1 MHNVGVGRRHQRR
14 SLNNPQQLQYRE
26 VEIRMSKFL
35 KRSAQGAGVPH
46 DKRTSNLETVAM
58 PLPSKIVLSMNQHI
72 GAPAAPAVAKGD
84 QVYVGTIVGKS
95 GGFVSSDIHSGVSG
109 TVSEITTITAPN
121 GATQT
126 AVVIVP
132 DGEQKVDPAIAPP
145 EVTDYKSFVDA
156 IRASGLVGLG
166 GAGFPTAVKL
176 SPKNLDEIDTLL
188 INGAECEPYITS
200 DNRCFLEDTHHV
212 LGGIKAVMKYLNIP
226 KCIIGIEGN
235 KPEAIAKMKAA
246 IDAPGIEV
254 KQLPCRYPQGAEKVL
269 IENCTGREVPFP
281 GLPSDVGVIVMNV
294 TSVAFVSKYLETGMP
309 LTTKR
314 LTVDGD
320 IVKEPKNV
328 EVLIGTPIQELL
340 DFCGGLTAQPGK
352 VLYGGPMM
360 GTCVADL
367 SQPILKNNNA
377 VLAFSEK
384 LARLPKKTNC
394 IHCGRCVN
402 ACPLGLAAKD
412 IVKAYDNGN
421 VELLQELNADLCMS
435 CGTCSFVCPAKR
447 PLAPS
452 IALAKIMM
460 KNGGKK

>member
-1 MHNVGVGRRHQRR
+1 
-14 SLNNPQQLQYRE
+14 
-26 VEIRMSKFL
+26 
-35 KRSAQGAGVPH
+35 
-46 DKRTSNLETVAM
+46 M
-58 PLPSKIVLSMNQHI
+58 PLPSKIVLSMGQHI
-72 GAPAAPAVAKGD
+72 GAPASPAVAKGD

-402 ACPLGLAAKD
+402 ACPLGLAAKH

>member
-1 MHNVGVGRRHQRR
+1 
-14 SLNNPQQLQYRE
+14 
-26 VEIRMSKFL
+26 
-35 KRSAQGAGVPH
+35 
-46 DKRTSNLETVAM
+46 M
-58 PLPSKIVLSMNQHI
+58 PLPSKIVLSMGQHI
-72 GAPAAPAVAKGD
+72 GAPASPAVAKGD

-254 KQLPCRYPQGAEKVL
+254 KQLLCRYPQGAEKVL

>member
-1 MHNVGVGRRHQRR
+1 
-14 SLNNPQQLQYRE
+14 
-26 VEIRMSKFL
+26 MSKFL

-46 DKRTSNLETVAM
+46 EKRTSNLETVAM
-58 PLPSKIVLSMNQHI
+58 PLPSKIVLSMGQHI
-72 GAPAAPAVAKGD
+72 GAPASPAVAKGD

-109 TVSEITTITAPN
+109 TGSAITTITAPN

-384 LARLPKKTNC
+384 LARLPQKTNC

-412 IVKAYDNGN
+412 IVKAYENGN
-421 VELLQELNADLCMS
+421 VELLRELNADLCMS

>member
-1 MHNVGVGRRHQRR
+1 
-14 SLNNPQQLQYRE
+14 
-26 VEIRMSKFL
+26 
-35 KRSAQGAGVPH
+35 
-46 DKRTSNLETVAM
+46 M
-58 PLPSKIVLSMNQHI
+58 PLPSKIVLSMGQHI
-72 GAPAAPAVAKGD
+72 RAPASPAVAKGD

>member
-1 MHNVGVGRRHQRR
+1 
-14 SLNNPQQLQYRE
+14 
-26 VEIRMSKFL
+26 MSKFL

-46 DKRTSNLETVAM
+46 EKRTSNLETVAM
-58 PLPSKIVLSMNQHI
+58 PLPSKIVLSMGQHI
-72 GAPAAPAVAKGD
+72 GAPASPAVAKGD

-328 EVLIGTPIQELL
+328 EVRIGTPIQELL

-384 LARLPKKTNC
+384 LARLPQKTNC

-412 IVKAYDNGN
+412 IVKAYENGN
-421 VELLQELNADLCMS
+421 VELLNQLHADLCMS

>member
-1 MHNVGVGRRHQRR
+1 
-14 SLNNPQQLQYRE
+14 
-26 VEIRMSKFL
+26 MSKFL

-46 DKRTSNLETVAM
+46 EKRTSNLETVAM
-58 PLPSKIVLSMNQHI
+58 PLPSKIVLSMGQHI
-72 GAPAAPAVAKGD
+72 GAPASPAVAKGD

-320 IVKEPKNV
+320 IVKQPKNV
-328 EVLIGTPIQELL
+328 EVIIGTPIQELL
-340 DFCGGLTAQPGK
+340 DFCGGLTAEPGK
-352 VLYGGPMM
+352 ILYGGPMM

>member
-1 MHNVGVGRRHQRR
+1 
-14 SLNNPQQLQYRE
+14 
-26 VEIRMSKFL
+26 MSKFL

-46 DKRTSNLETVAM
+46 EKRTSNLETVAM
-58 PLPSKIVLSMNQHI
+58 PLPSKIVLSMGQHI
-72 GAPAAPAVAKGD
+72 GAPASPAVAKGD

-452 IALAKIMM
+452 IALAKIMI

>member
-1 MHNVGVGRRHQRR
+1 
-14 SLNNPQQLQYRE
+14 
-26 VEIRMSKFL
+26 
-35 KRSAQGAGVPH
+35 
-46 DKRTSNLETVAM
+46 M
-58 PLPSKIVLSMNQHI
+58 PLPSKIVLSMGQHI
-72 GAPAAPAVAKGD
+72 GAPASPAVAKGD

-95 GGFVSSDIHSGVSG
+95 GGIVSSDSHSGVSG

>member
-1 MHNVGVGRRHQRR
+1 MG
-14 SLNNPQQLQYRE
+14 
-26 VEIRMSKFL
+26 KFL

-46 DKRTSNLETVAM
+46 EKRTSNLETVVM
-58 PLPSKIVLSMNQHI
+58 PLPSKIVVSMSQHI

-84 QVYVGTIVGKS
+84 QVYVGTVIGKA
-95 GGFVSSDIHSGVSG
+95 GGFVSADIHSGVSG
-109 TVSEITTITAPN
+109 IVDGITTITANN

-126 AVVIVP
+126 CVVVIP
-132 DGEQKVDPAIAPP
+132 DGEQKVDPAVKAP
-145 EVTDYKSFVDA
+145 EVTDLKSFQDA
-156 IRASGLVGLG
+156 VRASGLVGLG
-166 GAGFPTAVKL
+166 GAGFPAAVKL
-176 SPKNLDEIDTLL
+176 APKNMDEIDTLV
-188 INGAECEPYITS
+188 INAAECEPYITS
-200 DNRCFLEDTHHV
+200 DNRCMLEDTHFIMS
-212 LGGIKAVMKYLNIP
+212 GIKAVMKYLEIP

-235 KPEAIAKMKAA
+235 KPEAIAKMKDA
-246 IDAPGIEV
+246 IDVPGIEV
-254 KQLPCRYPQGAEKVL
+254 KTLPCRYPQGAEKVL

-294 TSVAFVSKYLETGMP
+294 TSIAFVGKYLETGMP
-309 LTTKR
+309 LVTKR

-328 EVLIGTPIQELL
+328 EVIIGTPVAELL
-340 DFCGGLTAQPGK
+340 EFCGGLTEEPGK

-360 GTCVADL
+360 GNCLADL

-377 VLAFSEK
+377 ILAFSK
-384 LARLPKKTNC
+384 KMATLPKPTNC
-394 IHCGRCVN
+394 IHCGRCTN
-402 ACPLGLAAKD
+402 ACPLGLSAKE
-412 IVKAYDNGN
+412 IVEAYEKGN
-421 VELLQELNADLCMS
+421 VDLLKELNADLCMS

>member
-1 MHNVGVGRRHQRR
+1 MG
-14 SLNNPQQLQYRE
+14 
-26 VEIRMSKFL
+26 KFL

-46 DKRTSNLETVAM
+46 EKRTSNLETVVM
-58 PLPSKIVLSMNQHI
+58 PLPSKIVVSMSQHI

-84 QVYVGTIVGKS
+84 QVYVGTVIGKA
-95 GGFVSSDIHSGVSG
+95 GGFVSADIHSGVSG
-109 TVSEITTITAPN
+109 IVDGITTITANN

-126 AVVIVP
+126 CVVVIP
-132 DGEQKVDPAIAPP
+132 DGEQKVDPAVKAP
-145 EVTDYKSFVDA
+145 EVTDLKSFQDA
-156 IRASGLVGLG
+156 VRASGLVGLG
-166 GAGFPTAVKL
+166 GAGFPAAVKL
-176 SPKNLDEIDTLL
+176 APKNMDEIDTLV
-188 INGAECEPYITS
+188 INAAECEPYITS
-200 DNRCFLEDTHHV
+200 DNRCMLEDTHFIMS
-212 LGGIKAVMKYLNIP
+212 GIKALMKYLEIP

-235 KPEAIAKMKAA
+235 KPEAIAKMKDA
-246 IDAPGIEV
+246 IDVPGIEV
-254 KQLPCRYPQGAEKVL
+254 KTLPCRYPQGAEKVL

-294 TSVAFVSKYLETGMP
+294 TSIAFVGKYLETGMP
-309 LTTKR
+309 LVTKR

-328 EVLIGTPIQELL
+328 EVIIGTPVAELL
-340 DFCGGLTAQPGK
+340 EFCGGLTEEPGK

-360 GTCVADL
+360 GNCLADL

-377 VLAFSEK
+377 ILAFSK
-384 LARLPKKTNC
+384 KMATLPKPTNC
-394 IHCGRCVN
+394 IHCGRCTN
-402 ACPLGLAAKD
+402 ACPLGLSAKE
-412 IVKAYDNGN
+412 IVEAYEKGN
-421 VELLQELNADLCMS
+421 VDLLKELNADLCMS

>member
-1 MHNVGVGRRHQRR
+1 
-14 SLNNPQQLQYRE
+14 
-26 VEIRMSKFL
+26 
-35 KRSAQGAGVPH
+35 
-46 DKRTSNLETVAM
+46 M
-58 PLPSKIVLSMNQHI
+58 PLPSKIVLSMGQHI
-72 GAPAAPAVAKGD
+72 GAPASPAVAKGD

-132 DGEQKVDPAIAPP
+132 DGEQKVAPAIAPP

>member
-1 MHNVGVGRRHQRR
+1 MPRMLQLCSAGVRAPAEKMRLFSQR
-14 SLNNPQQLQYRE
+14 LQYRE

-46 DKRTSNLETVAM
+46 EKRTSNLETVAM
-58 PLPSKIVLSMNQHI
+58 PLPSKIVLSMGQHI
-72 GAPAAPAVAKGD
+72 GAPASPAVAKGD

-254 KQLPCRYPQGAEKVL
+254 KELPCRYPQGAEKVL
-269 IENCTGREVPFP
+269 IENCTGRSGCSGSF
-281 GLPSDVGVIVMNV
+281 S
-294 TSVAFVSKYLETGMP
+294 A
-309 LTTKR
+309 
-314 LTVDGD
+314 
-320 IVKEPKNV
+320 
-328 EVLIGTPIQELL
+328 
-340 DFCGGLTAQPGK
+340 
-352 VLYGGPMM
+352 GGPASQRRPEPRCCSSGWA
-360 GTCVADL
+360 GT
-367 SQPILKNNNA
+367 
-377 VLAFSEK
+377 
-384 LARLPKKTNC
+384 
-394 IHCGRCVN
+394 GRPHRYPSWGRRT
-402 ACPLGLAAKD
+402 AP
-412 IVKAYDNGN
+412 
-421 VELLQELNADLCMS
+421 
-435 CGTCSFVCPAKR
+435 CPAGR
-447 PLAPS
+447 SGRRRSPAAP
-452 IALAKIMM
+452 
-460 KNGGKK
+460 GWGCR

>member
-1 MHNVGVGRRHQRR
+1 
-14 SLNNPQQLQYRE
+14 
-26 VEIRMSKFL
+26 
-35 KRSAQGAGVPH
+35 
-46 DKRTSNLETVAM
+46 M
-58 PLPSKIVLSMNQHI
+58 PLPSKIVLSMGQHI
-72 GAPAAPAVAKGD
+72 GAPASPAVAKGD

-132 DGEQKVDPAIAPP
+132 DGEQKVDPAVAPP
-145 EVTDYKSFVDA
+145 EVTDLKSFQDA
-156 IRASGLVGLG
+156 VRASGLVGLG

-254 KQLPCRYPQGAEKVL
+254 KELPCRYPQGAEKVL

-328 EVLIGTPIQELL
+328 EGLIGTPIQELL

-412 IVKAYDNGN
+412 IVKAYENGN

>member
-1 MHNVGVGRRHQRR
+1 
-14 SLNNPQQLQYRE
+14 
-26 VEIRMSKFL
+26 MSKFL

-46 DKRTSNLETVAM
+46 EKGTSNLETVAM
-58 PLPSKIVLSMNQHI
+58 PLPSKIVLSMGQHI
-72 GAPAAPAVAKGD
+72 GAPASPAVAKGD

>member
-1 MHNVGVGRRHQRR
+1 
-14 SLNNPQQLQYRE
+14 
-26 VEIRMSKFL
+26 MSKFL

-46 DKRTSNLETVAM
+46 EKRTSNLETVAM
-58 PLPSKIVLSMNQHI
+58 PLPSKIVLSMGQHI
-72 GAPAAPAVAKGD
+72 GAPASPAVAKGD

-109 TVSEITTITAPN
+109 KVSEITTITAPN

>member
-1 MHNVGVGRRHQRR
+1 MG
-14 SLNNPQQLQYRE
+14 
-26 VEIRMSKFL
+26 KFL
-35 KRSAQGAGVPH
+35 KRAAQGAGVPH
-46 DKRTSNLETVAM
+46 EKGTSNLETVVM
-58 PLPSKIVLSMNQHI
+58 PLPSKITLSMGQHI
-72 GAPAAPAVAKGD
+72 GAPAAPCVAKGD
-84 QVYVGTIVGKS
+84 QVYVGSVVGKA

-121 GATQT
+121 GAVQT

-132 DGEQKVDPAIAPP
+132 DGKQEKDPGIAPP
-145 EVTDYKSFVDA
+145 NVSDMKSFVDA
-156 IRASGLVGLG
+156 VRASGLVGLG

-176 SPKNLDEIDTLL
+176 SPKNLDEIDTLI

-200 DNRCFLEDTHHV
+200 DNRCLIEDTHHV
-212 LGGIKAVMKYLNIP
+212 LNGVKQVMKYLNIG
-226 KCIIGIEGN
+226 KCVIGIEGN
-235 KPEAIAKMKAA
+235 KPEAIAKIQGA
-246 IDAPGIEV
+246 IDDPKIEV
-254 KQLPCRYPQGAEKVL
+254 KTLPCRYPQGAEKVL

-309 LTTKR
+309 LVSKR

-320 IVKEPKNV
+320 IVKTPQNV
-328 EVLIGTPIQELL
+328 EVLIGTPIRELL
-340 DFCGGLTAQPGK
+340 DFCGGLTAEPGK

-360 GTCVADL
+360 GTCVASLD
-367 SQPILKNNNA
+367 QPILKNNNA
-377 VLAFSEK
+377 VLAFSKEK
-384 LARLPKKTNC
+384 SHIPKATNC
-394 IHCGRCVN
+394 IHCGRCTN
-402 ACPLGLAAKD
+402 ACPLGLSAKE
-412 IVKAYDNGN
+412 IVQAYNDGD
-421 VELLQELNADLCMS
+421 VELLKKLNADLCMS

>member
-1 MHNVGVGRRHQRR
+1 
-14 SLNNPQQLQYRE
+14 
-26 VEIRMSKFL
+26 MSKFL

-46 DKRTSNLETVAM
+46 EKRTSNLETVAM
-58 PLPSKIVLSMNQHI
+58 PLPSKIVLSMGQHI
-72 GAPAAPAVAKGD
+72 GAPASPAVAKGD

-452 IALAKIMM
+452 IALAPIMM

>member
-1 MHNVGVGRRHQRR
+1 
-14 SLNNPQQLQYRE
+14 
-26 VEIRMSKFL
+26 MSKFL

-46 DKRTSNLETVAM
+46 EKRTSNLETVAM
-58 PLPSKIVLSMNQHI
+58 PLPSKIVLSMGQHI
-72 GAPAAPAVAKGD
+72 GAPASPAVAKGD

-121 GATQT
+121 GATQI

>member
-1 MHNVGVGRRHQRR
+1 
-14 SLNNPQQLQYRE
+14 
-26 VEIRMSKFL
+26 
-35 KRSAQGAGVPH
+35 
-46 DKRTSNLETVAM
+46 M
-58 PLPSKIVLSMNQHI
+58 PLPSKIVLPMGQHI
-72 GAPAAPAVAKGD
+72 GAPATPVVARGD
-84 QVYVGTIVGKS
+84 QVYVGTLVGKA
-95 GGFVSSDIHSGVSG
+95 GGFVSADIHSGVSG
-109 TVSEITTITAPN
+109 VVDSIITTTASN
-121 GATQT
+121 GAPQT
-126 AVVIVP
+126 SVVIIP
-132 DGEQKVDPAIAPP
+132 DGEQKVDPTVAPP
-145 EVTDYKSFVDA
+145 QVTDLKSFQDA

-176 SPKNLDEIDTLL
+176 APKNLEEIDTLV

-200 DNRCFLEDTHHV
+200 DNRCFIEDTRYI
-212 LGGIKAVMKYLNIP
+212 LAGIKAVMKYLNIE
-226 KCIIGIEGN
+226 KCIIGIESN
-235 KPEAIAKMKAA
+235 KPQAIAAMKEA
-246 IDAPGIEV
+246 IDAEGIEV
-254 KQLPCRYPQGAEKVL
+254 KELPCRYPQGAEKVL

-294 TSVAFVSKYLETGMP
+294 TSTAFVGKYLETGMP

-328 EVLIGTPIQELL
+328 EVIIGTPIQELL
-340 DFCGGLTAQPGK
+340 DFCGGLTAEPGK

-377 VLAFSEK
+377 ILAFSV
-384 LARLPKKTNC
+384 ARAHTPKPTNC

-412 IVKAYDNGN
+412 IVKAYEKGD
-421 VELLQELNADLCMS
+421 VEELKNLNADLCMS

>member
-1 MHNVGVGRRHQRR
+1 
-14 SLNNPQQLQYRE
+14 
-26 VEIRMSKFL
+26 
-35 KRSAQGAGVPH
+35 
-46 DKRTSNLETVAM
+46 M
-58 PLPSKIVLSMNQHI
+58 PLPSKIVLSMGQHI
-72 GAPAAPAVAKGD
+72 GAPASPAVAKGD

-176 SPKNLDEIDTLL
+176 SPKNLDEIDMLV

>member
-1 MHNVGVGRRHQRR
+1 
-14 SLNNPQQLQYRE
+14 
-26 VEIRMSKFL
+26 
-35 KRSAQGAGVPH
+35 
-46 DKRTSNLETVAM
+46 M
-58 PLPSKIVLSMNQHI
+58 PLPSKIVLSMGQHI
-72 GAPAAPAVAKGD
+72 GAPASPAVAKGD

-121 GATQT
+121 GATPT
-126 AVVIVP
+126 AVVIRP
-132 DGEQKVDPAIAPP
+132 HREQKVDPALAPP

-254 KQLPCRYPQGAEKVL
+254 KQLLCRYPQGAEKVL

-384 LARLPKKTNC
+384 LARLPTKTNC

>member
-1 MHNVGVGRRHQRR
+1 
-14 SLNNPQQLQYRE
+14 
-26 VEIRMSKFL
+26 MSKFL

-46 DKRTSNLETVAM
+46 EKRTSNLETVAM
-58 PLPSKIVLSMNQHI
+58 PLPSKIVLSMGQHI
-72 GAPAAPAVAKGD
+72 GAPASPAVAKGD

-421 VELLQELNADLCMS
+421 VELLQELNADLCMG

>member
-1 MHNVGVGRRHQRR
+1 M
-14 SLNNPQQLQYRE
+14 E
-26 VEIRMSKFL
+26 MSKAWSWGISGHNRTYKAYPEAYYKEQIRLAAELGSKIYCFNYCPVTEDEFAYL
-35 KRSAQGAGVPH
+35 DRMVAEVQAQGMDVMLITDNYSLSPEEDAALVGPIAARYTKDSPH
-46 DKRTSNLETVAM
+46 
-58 PLPSKIVLSMNQHI
+58 
-72 GAPAAPAVAKGD
+72 
-84 QVYVGTIVGKS
+84 
-95 GGFVSSDIHSGVSG
+95 GFIRYFR
-109 TVSEITTITAPN
+109 IF
-121 GATQT
+121 
-126 AVVIVP
+126 
-132 DGEQKVDPAIAPP
+132 GEQDCGALCESFPKDTPIGQEREHFTP
-145 EVTDYKSFVDA
+145 E
-156 IRASGLVGLG
+156 I
-166 GAGFPTAVKL
+166 
-176 SPKNLDEIDTLL
+176 LDRW
-188 INGAECEPYITS
+188 YQ
-200 DNRCFLEDTHHV
+200 
-212 LGGIKAVMKYLNIP
+212 
-226 KCIIGIEGN
+226 
-235 KPEAIAKMKAA
+235 KMKAA
-246 IDAPGIEV
+246 IDVAGIEV
-254 KQLPCRYPQGAEKVL
+254 KELPCRYPQGAEKVL

-412 IVKAYDNGN
+412 IVKAYENGN

>member
-1 MHNVGVGRRHQRR
+1 
-14 SLNNPQQLQYRE
+14 
-26 VEIRMSKFL
+26 MSKFL

-46 DKRTSNLETVAM
+46 EKRTSDLETVVM
-58 PLPSKIVLSMNQHI
+58 PLPSKIVLSMSQHI
-72 GAPAAPAVAKGD
+72 GAPASPAVAKGD
-84 QVYVGTIVGKS
+84 QVYVGTIVGKA
-95 GGFVSSDIHSGVSG
+95 GGFVSADIHSGVSG
-109 TVSEITTITAPN
+109 VVEGITTITAPN
-121 GATQT
+121 GAVQT
-126 AVVIVP
+126 AVVIIP

-145 EVTDYKSFVDA
+145 QVTDLKSFQDA
-156 IRASGLVGLG
+156 VRASGLVGLG

-176 SPKNLDEIDTLL
+176 APKNLDEIDTLV

-200 DNRCFLEDTHHV
+200 DNRCLLEDTHFI
-212 LGGIKAVMKYLNIP
+212 LSGIKAVMKYLNIAH
-226 KCIIGIEGN
+226 CIIGIEGN
-235 KPEAIAKMKAA
+235 KPEAIAKMKDA
-246 IDAPGIEV
+246 IDTSDIEV
-254 KQLPCRYPQGAEKVL
+254 KTLPCRYPQGAEKVL

-294 TSVAFVSKYLETGMP
+294 TSVAFVGKYLETGMP
-309 LTTKR
+309 LVTKR

-328 EVLIGTPIQELL
+328 EVIIGTPVQELL
-340 DFCGGLTAQPGK
+340 DFCGGLTEEPGK

-360 GTCVADL
+360 GTCVASLD
-367 SQPILKNNNA
+367 QPILKNNNA
-377 VLAFSEK
+377 VLAFSK
-384 LARLPKKTNC
+384 KFAHMPKATNC

-412 IVKAYDNGN
+412 IVKAYEKGD
-421 VELLQELNADLCMS
+421 VEQLQELNADLCMS

>member
-1 MHNVGVGRRHQRR
+1 
-14 SLNNPQQLQYRE
+14 
-26 VEIRMSKFL
+26 MSKFL

-46 DKRTSNLETVAM
+46 EKRTSNLETVAM
-58 PLPSKIVLSMNQHI
+58 PLPSKIVLSMGQHI
-72 GAPAAPAVAKGD
+72 GAPASPAVAKGD

-412 IVKAYDNGN
+412 IEKAYDNGN

>member
-1 MHNVGVGRRHQRR
+1 
-14 SLNNPQQLQYRE
+14 
-26 VEIRMSKFL
+26 MSKFL

-46 DKRTSNLETVAM
+46 EKRTSDLETVVM
-58 PLPSKIVLSMNQHI
+58 PLPSKIVLSMGQHI

-84 QVYVGTIVGKS
+84 QVYVGTVVGKA

-109 TVSEITTITAPN
+109 KVDSITTITAPD
-121 GATQT
+121 GAVQT
-126 AVVIVP
+126 AVVIIP
-132 DGEQKVDPAIAPP
+132 DGEQKVDPSIAPP
-145 EVTDYKSFVDA
+145 EVTDLKSFQDA
-156 IRASGLVGLG
+156 VRASGLVGLG

-176 SPKNLDEIDTLL
+176 APKNLDEIDTLV

-200 DNRCFLEDTHHV
+200 DNRCFLEDTHFI
-212 LGGIKAVMKYLNIP
+212 LSGIKAVMKYLNIG
-226 KCIIGIEGN
+226 KCVIGIEGN
-235 KPEAIAKMKAA
+235 KPKAIAKMKDA
-246 IDAPGIEV
+246 IDEPNIEV

-294 TSVAFVSKYLETGMP
+294 TSVAFVGKYLETGMP
-309 LTTKR
+309 LVTKR

-328 EVLIGTPIQELL
+328 EVVIGTPVQELL
-340 DFCGGLTAQPGK
+340 DFCGGLTAEPGK

-360 GTCVADL
+360 GNCIADL

-384 LARLPKKTNC
+384 FARLPKSTNC
-394 IHCGRCVN
+394 IHCGRCTN
-402 ACPLGLAAKD
+402 ACPLGLSAKE
-412 IVKAYDNGN
+412 IVQAYNDGN
-421 VELLQELNADLCMS
+421 VDLLRELNADLCMS

-452 IALAKIMM
+452 IALAKVLM

>member
-1 MHNVGVGRRHQRR
+1 MG
-14 SLNNPQQLQYRE
+14 
-26 VEIRMSKFL
+26 KFL

-46 DKRTSNLETVAM
+46 EKRTSNLETVVM

-72 GAPAAPAVAKGD
+72 GAPAAPAVKKGD
-84 QVYVGTIVGKS
+84 QVYVGSVVGKA
-95 GGFVSSDIHSGVSG
+95 GGFVSADIHSGVSG
-109 TVSEITTITAPN
+109 KVDGITTITAPN

-126 AVVIVP
+126 CVVIIP
-132 DGEQKVDPAIAPP
+132 DGEQKVDPAVKAP
-145 EVTDYKSFVDA
+145 EVTDLKSFQDA
-156 IRASGLVGLG
+156 VRASGLVGLG
-166 GAGFPTAVKL
+166 GAGFPAAVKL
-176 SPKNLDEIDTLL
+176 APKNLDEIDTLV
-188 INGAECEPYITS
+188 INAAECEPYITS
-200 DNRCFLEDTHHV
+200 DNRCMLEDTHFI
-212 LGGIKAVMKYLNIP
+212 LSGIKAVMKYLEIG

-235 KPEAIAKMKAA
+235 KPEAIAKMKDA
-246 IDAPGIEV
+246 IDVPGIEV

-294 TSVAFVSKYLETGMP
+294 TSVAFVGKFLETGMP
-309 LTTKR
+309 LITKR

-328 EVLIGTPIQELL
+328 EVVIGTPVEELL
-340 DFCGGLTAQPGK
+340 EFCGGLTEEPGK

-360 GTCVADL
+360 GNCLADL

-377 VLAFSEK
+377 ILAFSK
-384 LARLPKKTNC
+384 KMATLPKATNC
-394 IHCGRCVN
+394 IHCGRCTN
-402 ACPLGLAAKD
+402 ACPLGLSAKE
-412 IVKAYDNGN
+412 IVQAYEDGN
-421 VELLQELNADLCMS
+421 VDLLKELNADLCMS

>member
-1 MHNVGVGRRHQRR
+1 
-14 SLNNPQQLQYRE
+14 
-26 VEIRMSKFL
+26 MSKFL

-46 DKRTSNLETVAM
+46 EKRTSNLETVAM
-58 PLPSKIVLSMNQHI
+58 PLPSKIVLSMGQHI
-72 GAPAAPAVAKGD
+72 GAPASPAVAKGD

-121 GATQT
+121 GAPQT

-145 EVTDYKSFVDA
+145 EVTDYKSFGDA

-188 INGAECEPYITS
+188 INGAECERYITS

>member
-1 MHNVGVGRRHQRR
+1 
-14 SLNNPQQLQYRE
+14 
-26 VEIRMSKFL
+26 MSKFL

-46 DKRTSNLETVAM
+46 DKGTSNLETVKM
-58 PLPSKIVLSMNQHI
+58 TLPSKIVLSMGQHI

-84 QVYVGTIVGKS
+84 QVYVGTVVGKA
-95 GGFVSSDIHSGVSG
+95 GGFVSADIHSGVSG
-109 TVSEITTITAPN
+109 IVTEITTITAPN
-121 GATQT
+121 GAKQT
-126 AVVIVP
+126 AVVITP

-145 EVTDYKSFVDA
+145 VVTDLKSFQDA
-156 IRASGLVGLG
+156 VRASGLVGLG

-176 SPKNLDEIDTLL
+176 APKNLDEIDILL

-200 DNRCFLEDTHHV
+200 DNRCFIEDTHHV
-212 LGGIKAVMKYLNIP
+212 LNGIKQVMKYLQIP
-226 KCIIGIEGN
+226 KCIIGVENN

-246 IDAPGIEV
+246 IDVPNIEV
-254 KQLPCRYPQGAEKVL
+254 KALPCRYPQGAEKVL

-294 TSVAFVSKYLETGMP
+294 TSIAFISKYLETGMP

-320 IVKEPKNV
+320 IVAKPQNV
-328 EVLIGTPIQELL
+328 EVIIGTPIRELF

-367 SQPILKNNNA
+367 DQPILKNNNA

-384 LARLPKKTNC
+384 MARLPKATAC
-394 IHCGRCVN
+394 IHCGRCTN
-402 ACPLGLAAKD
+402 ACPLGLSAKE
-412 IVKAYDNGN
+412 IVQAYNKGN
-421 VELLQELNADLCMS
+421 VELLVELNADLCMS

-460 KNGGKK
+460 KNGGNK